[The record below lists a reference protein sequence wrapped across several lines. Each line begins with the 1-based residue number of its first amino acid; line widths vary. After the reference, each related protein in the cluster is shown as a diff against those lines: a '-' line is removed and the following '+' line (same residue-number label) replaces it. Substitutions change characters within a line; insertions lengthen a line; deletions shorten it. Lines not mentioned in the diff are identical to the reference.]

1 MCLDRRGVDEQFGGR
16 PAGSRQ
22 GTEEARPDAFGRP
35 SLETVVEC
43 LPGAVDRGCIFPTA
57 AGYQHMHNAADH
69 SAIIDPR
76 LAPRIPRQMRLE
88 PGELVFR

>member
-1 MCLDRRGVDEQFGGR
+1 
-16 PAGSRQ
+16 
-22 GTEEARPDAFGRP
+22 
-35 SLETVVEC
+35 
-43 LPGAVDRGCIFPTA
+43 
-57 AGYQHMHNAADH
+57 MHNAADH